1 MFYGWIIVAGAFLS
15 QFFMTGFLTYSFGLL
30 VVPIQTEFGAS
41 RAELMYGMTGST
53 ICGLFFAPVLGA
65 LVDRWS
71 VRALMSIG
79 AIVFA
84 SGLMLLSISHNAYQF
99 AVVFAVS
106 MSIGSLLLGPLT
118 CSTVV
123 SRWFTAS
130 RGKALGI
137 AAIGTSIGGMVVPS
151 AFEYWISSAGWRD
164 SLQNAALCT
173 LVVVLPFILLFMRG
187 HPQDKGLLPEV
198 SNENM
203 NASAQTVGK
212 DWGTKDILRSSS
224 FWLIGFSIGLLFM
237 AYAAVLSN
245 LPAYAAGLGV
255 TDAQASR
262 LIMLVAIFGLIG
274 KLIFGFAADKVS
286 LRLGLW
292 AALGLAGTA
301 IAILS
306 AEPVYLWIAL
316 AAIMLGLAAGG
327 MLPVWGA
334 MLAAVFGTLS
344 YGRVMGLMS
353 PLISI
358 LVMPGFLIAATVF
371 DKYGSYSASLVLFA
385 GLLLVSSCLLVPLK
399 IPK

>member
-1 MFYGWIIVAGAFLS
+1 MFYGWVIVAGAFIS
-15 QFFMTGFLTYSFGLL
+15 QFFMTGFFTYSFGLL

-41 RAELMYGMTGST
+41 RAELMFGMTGST

-65 LVDRWS
+65 LVDKWS
-71 VRALMSIG
+71 VRGLMSIG
-79 AIVFA
+79 AVVFA
-84 SGLMLLSISHNAYQF
+84 SGLLLLSISQNIYQF
-99 AVVFAVS
+99 AAIFAVS
-106 MSIGSLLLGPLT
+106 MSVGSLLLGPLT

-123 SRWFTAS
+123 SRWFTTS

-151 AFEYWISSAGWRD
+151 AFEYWISSAGWRA

-173 LVVVLPFILLFMRG
+173 LAIVLPYMLLLMRG
-187 HPQDKGLLPEV
+187 HPQDKGLLPEG
-198 SNENM
+198 SDKAGDM
-203 NASAQTVGK
+203 TAAAVGRE
-212 DWGTKDILRSSS
+212 WGVKDILRSAS
-224 FWLIGFSIGLLFM
+224 FWLIGVSIGLLFM
-237 AYAAVLSN
+237 AYSAVLSN
-245 LPAYAAGLGV
+245 LPAYAVGLGV
-255 TDAQASR
+255 TEAQASR
-262 LIMLVAIFGLIG
+262 LIMIVAIFGLLG
-274 KLIFGFAADKVS
+274 KLFFGYAADKVS

-301 IAILS
+301 MAILS
-306 AEPVYLWIAL
+306 TEPTYAWMLM
-316 AAIMLGLAAGG
+316 AAVMLGLAAGG

-371 DKYGSYSASLVLFA
+371 DKSGSYSTSLMFFA
-385 GLLLVSSCLLVPLK
+385 GLLVVSSCLLIPLRVPE
-399 IPK
+399 

>member
-1 MFYGWIIVAGAFLS
+1 MFYGWVIVAGAFIS
-15 QFFMTGFLTYSFGLL
+15 QLFMTGFLTYSFGLL

-84 SGLMLLSISHNAYQF
+84 SGLMLLSISQNVYQF
-99 AVVFAVS
+99 AVIFAVS
-106 MSIGSLLLGPLT
+106 MSVGSLLLGPLT

-123 SRWFTAS
+123 SRWFTTS

-151 AFEYWISSAGWRD
+151 AFEYWISSTGWRD

-173 LVVVLPFILLFMRG
+173 LAIVLPFMLLFMRG
-187 HPQDKGLLPEV
+187 HPQDQGLLPEG
-198 SNENM
+198 SNENL
-203 NASAQTVGK
+203 NASAQMEGK

-245 LPAYAAGLGV
+245 LPAYATGLGV
-255 TDAQASR
+255 SETQASR
-262 LIMLVAIFGLIG
+262 MIMLVAIFGLIG

-292 AALGLAGTA
+292 TALGLAGAA
-301 IAILS
+301 IAIL
-306 AEPVYLWIAL
+306 AIEPAYAWMLL
-316 AAIMLGLAAGG
+316 AAVMMGLAAGG

-371 DKYGSYSASLVLFA
+371 DRSGSYAASLVFFV
-385 GLLLVSSCLLVPLK
+385 GLLVISSCLLVPLK
-399 IPK
+399 IPR